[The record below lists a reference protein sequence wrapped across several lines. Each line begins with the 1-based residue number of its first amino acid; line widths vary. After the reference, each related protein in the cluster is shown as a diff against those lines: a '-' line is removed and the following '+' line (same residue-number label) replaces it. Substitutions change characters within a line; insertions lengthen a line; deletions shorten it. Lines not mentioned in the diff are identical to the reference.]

1 VSSNVV
7 KFKFE
12 GLTGAMASF
21 FDEDTWQYTISGNAM
36 TVVSAGNTDVWNR
49 IVNTTV
55 ANTPNSNATIT
66 LTYPKGGETWH
77 VGDTVTITWT
87 STLLSKNTLIDI
99 NISPTTDQGTVQ
111 NIAEGISNTGSY
123 QWTVP
128 NSLAGD
134 SLIGVKNR
142 IFVSCEVLT
151 SSSLQINAISPDFTI
166 VSSSNPT
173 TASNSNPT
181 ITVTYPKGGEIFH
194 VGQVITITW
203 NTTNLSN
210 NAIVTI
216 NCNYPDGAGIYASS
230 LEGVPNNGSF
240 KWTIPSDITLNGGKA
255 RITIANDSGQYL
267 VAEGSSGFFT
277 VTN

>member
-1 VSSNVV
+1 
-7 KFKFE
+7 
-12 GLTGAMASF
+12 M
-21 FDEDTWQYTISGNAM
+21 
-36 TVVSAGNTDVWNR
+36 
-49 IVNTTV
+49 
-55 ANTPNSNATIT
+55 
-66 LTYPKGGETWH
+66 
-77 VGDTVTITWT
+77 
-87 STLLSKNTLIDI
+87 
-99 NISPTTDQGTVQ
+99 
-111 NIAEGISNTGSY
+111 
-123 QWTVP
+123 
-128 NSLAGD
+128 
-134 SLIGVKNR
+134 
-142 IFVSCEVLT
+142 
-151 SSSLQINAISPDFTI
+151 
-166 VSSSNPT
+166 SSSNPT

-267 VAEGSSGFFT
+267 VNGSVLRFLLPLPTFAIVIPFT
-277 VTN
+277 VLIFLPMVKTM